1 MADVL
6 EKVTKQV
13 KEDPKKPAKA
23 ADPGAQEPDDGHSEA
38 DPQRHFILFQ
48 AVPAWAISMLVH
60 VLVLISLGLLTI
72 ADPIKIVNVLSA
84 SSSGEEGPEIEEF
97 TIEEVDPGDVAE
109 SEELTEPMADLP
121 ETSEMI
127 DPVSVDIPMDVAM
140 VPVDVSDFA
149 AEMAPSG
156 ATLQSLSS
164 MNSQSFSSR
173 SVDMKKKLLR
183 EYGGNDSSEA
193 AVAKALKWIAKHQM
207 PNGAWTF
214 QHNLVRRDS
223 GGNPGDE
230 ARAKAFNAA
239 TSLALLPFLG
249 AGQTHLSGEYKD
261 TVKRGLLFLVS
272 NGKAKNIGGMPTLDF
287 TESGGTLYSH
297 GLAAIVLCEAFAM
310 TEDPALMVPAQA
322 AINFTAYAQNT
333 DGGWRYTPRARTEGD
348 TSVTGWHVMALKS
361 AYMGHLTVP
370 PNTVR
375 GAIAFLDRVQS
386 EGGSIYGYTDR
397 STRLVPGC
405 TAIGLLCRMY
415 TGWDKTHPGLIKGV
429 ENIVN
434 VGVNK
439 KDIYYNYYAAQVLRH
454 HGGPDWN
461 RFNVELRDWLVASQE
476 TSGGAEGSWH
486 FPDSSSHRGPLE
498 GGRLCSTAMATM
510 ILEVYYRHMPIYAAS
525 ASEDDFPL

>member
-1 MADVL
+1 MAQVL
-6 EKVTKQV
+6 DKAANTV
-13 KEDPKKPAKA
+13 KEDPTKLARAVEADDQA
-23 ADPGAQEPDDGHSEA
+23 ADEAAFEA

-60 VLVLISLGLLTI
+60 MLVLLSLGLLTI
-72 ADPIKIVNVLSA
+72 ADPVKIVNVLSA
-84 SSSGEEGPEIEEF
+84 SSAGEDGPEIEEF
-97 TIEEVDPGDVAE
+97 TIEEVDPGEVAQ
-109 SEELTEPMADLP
+109 SEEMTEPMADVP
-121 ETSEMI
+121 EMSEVI

-164 MNSQSFSSR
+164 MNSQSFNSR

-239 TSLALLPFLG
+239 TALALLPFLG
-249 AGQTHLSGEYKD
+249 AGQTHMSGEYKN
-261 TVKRGLLFLVS
+261 TVRRGLLFLVS
-272 NGKAKNIGGMPTLDF
+272 NGKAKNINGLATLDF
-287 TESGGTLYSH
+287 SESGGTLYSH
-297 GLAAIVLCEAFAM
+297 GLVAIVLCEAFAM
-310 TEDPALMVPAQA
+310 TEDSALMAPAQA
-322 AINFTAYAQNT
+322 AINYTAYAQNS
-333 DGGWRYTPRARTEGD
+333 DGGWRYQARARSEGD

-361 AYMGHLTVP
+361 ASMGHLTVP

-375 GAIAFLDRVQS
+375 GASAFLDRVQS
-386 EGGSIYGYTDR
+386 DGGAMYGYTDR

-415 TGWDKTHPGLIKGV
+415 TGWDKNHPGLIKGV
-429 ENIVN
+429 ANIAK

-439 KDIYYNYYAAQVLRH
+439 RDIYYNYYAAQVLRH

-486 FPDSSSHRGPLE
+486 FANSQSHRGPLE